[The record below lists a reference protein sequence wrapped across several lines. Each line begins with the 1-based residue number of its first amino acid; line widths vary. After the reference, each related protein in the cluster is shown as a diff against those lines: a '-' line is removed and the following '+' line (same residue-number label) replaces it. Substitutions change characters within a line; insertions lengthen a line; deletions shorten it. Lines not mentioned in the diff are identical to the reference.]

1 MINKKFLLIYLMLFM
16 VFTSFAFADDK
27 NFVSVLNG
35 SQTAS
40 QTNSKSYTFV
50 GQPVVFD
57 TNDSID
63 YISQSAFASVISRV
77 QSSSITFTNNTED
90 IVFTDIEIPVKVN
103 IVTNYGTLNKVRYRI
118 SQGSGGIWEDEID
131 YSIGS
136 NLTEVDFS
144 KTISFSKG
152 YSENYVQIYA
162 QYKGSSDSD
171 YGGSWSPAYSI
182 KISTALSDIIS
193 FTSPDPLTKVASLD
207 PVVQTTNFSLNLTTA
222 TVSLYEGDFAS
233 GTPLYEIELT
243 TTTNVDYKMYNEE
256 ESRISYSNSDV
267 IKIYNEK
274 HGSTLPTKLTQNK
287 NYTFKVSS
295 SNGDD
300 TVTFKAV
307 GDGVG
312 DIVTYPSPFNPKKE
326 KIKIRY
332 LLAKDSRVTI
342 KLYDKAGKIVKKLI
356 QSESKS
362 AGTNEE
368 EWDGRNYAGETLAT
382 GAYICEIIANSSDGE
397 HRRYTALAIV
407 GR

>member
-1 MINKKFLLIYLMLFM
+1 MINKKFLLIYLMLFTF
-16 VFTSFAFADDK
+16 FTSFAYAADN
-27 NFVSVLNG
+27 NFVTVLNG
-35 SQTAS
+35 SNTAS
-40 QTNSKSYTFV
+40 ETDSKSYTFV

-57 TNDSID
+57 TKDSID

-90 IVFTDIEIPVKVN
+90 TVFTDIEVPVKVN
-103 IVTNYGTLNKVRYRI
+103 IVTSYGTINKVRYRI
-118 SQGSGGIWEDEID
+118 SQGSSGVWEDEIE
-131 YSIGS
+131 YSGTVGS
-136 NLTEVDFS
+136 SEVDFS
-144 KTISFSKG
+144 QNVSFVKG
-152 YSENYVQIYA
+152 YPENYIQVYA
-162 QYKGSSDSD
+162 QYKVSDTD

-182 KISTALSDIIS
+182 KISTTLSELIS
-193 FTSPDPLTKVASLD
+193 FTSPDPLTKVSSLD
-207 PVVQTTNFSLNLTTA
+207 PVVKTTNFSLNLTTA
-222 TVSLYEGDFAS
+222 TVSLYEGELAW

-243 TTTNVDYKMYNEE
+243 TTTNATYKMYDEAE
-256 ESRISYSNSDV
+256 GKISYLNSDV

-274 HGSTLPTKLTQNK
+274 EGKSLPVKLTQNK
-287 NYTFKVSS
+287 NYTFKISS
-295 SNGDD
+295 VNGDD
-300 TVTFKAV
+300 TVTFKAL
-307 GDGVG
+307 GDGVA
-312 DIVTYPSPFNPKKE
+312 DILTYPSPFNPKKE

>member
-1 MINKKFLLIYLMLFM
+1 MLFTF
-16 VFTSFAFADDK
+16 FTSFAYAADN
-27 NFVSVLNG
+27 NFVTVLNG
-35 SQTAS
+35 SNTAS
-40 QTNSKSYTFV
+40 ETDSKSYTFV

-57 TNDSID
+57 TKDSID

-90 IVFTDIEIPVKVN
+90 TVFTDIEVPVKVN
-103 IVTNYGTLNKVRYRI
+103 IVTSYGTINKVRYRI
-118 SQGSGGIWEDEID
+118 SQGSSGVWEDEIE
-131 YSIGS
+131 YSGTVGS
-136 NLTEVDFS
+136 SEVDFS
-144 KTISFSKG
+144 QNVSFVKG
-152 YSENYVQIYA
+152 YPENYIQVYA
-162 QYKGSSDSD
+162 QYKVSDTD

-182 KISTALSDIIS
+182 KISTTLSELIS
-193 FTSPDPLTKVASLD
+193 FTSPDPLTKVSSLD
-207 PVVQTTNFSLNLTTA
+207 PVVKTTNFSLNLTTA
-222 TVSLYEGDFAS
+222 TVSLYEGELAW

-243 TTTNVDYKMYNEE
+243 TTTNATYKMYDEAE
-256 ESRISYSNSDV
+256 GKISYLNSDV

-274 HGSTLPTKLTQNK
+274 EGKSLPVKLTQNK
-287 NYTFKVSS
+287 NYTFKISS
-295 SNGDD
+295 VNGDD
-300 TVTFKAV
+300 TVTFKAL
-307 GDGVG
+307 GDGVA
-312 DIVTYPSPFNPKKE
+312 DILTYPSPFNPKKE